1 MKGLAYVLFTVAL
14 AAAATQRAAAGW
26 KVWTVTETRRVLRED
41 AAEEAVDVGLAAARG
56 EWESF
61 QILMRSDQPVR
72 GINIAP
78 RDLSGPDGAAISAST
93 ARLYRQHQFH
103 LTIPTCR
110 NDAFRP
116 GWYPDALIPFKHPA
130 TRQPLSGGRFTAV
143 PFELP
148 ADKTH
153 GFWVDL
159 FVPTEAKPG
168 EYRGTYRVAGADGEV
183 VEIPVLLKVWDF
195 ALPRVS
201 TLQTALGSPAD
212 RMRSY
217 YAQRARNGKEPE
229 PDDWAAVDEQCA
241 EMLSRHRIN
250 ATPPPGSL
258 VPVAQPDGSFRI
270 PDEQIDAFRQF
281 VDRFHVNAFRTPHPR
296 SAVNDPIEQ
305 RERLHAWLKSWDRA
319 AEQLDRPDVVF
330 YTYLKDEPNEE
341 EAYHYVQ
348 KWGRAIREAK
358 SVVKVMV
365 VEQTWTQNEAWGD
378 LYGAID
384 IWCPLFPLFKAE
396 SAAKRQALG
405 ETIWTYTALC
415 QRDKTPWWH
424 TDFPL
429 LNYRVPTWIAW
440 RYRMRGLLYWGGM
453 SYWRGVEDPWTEP
466 GTLDRR
472 DRNPKLMYNGEGS
485 LVYPGRAVGY
495 DGIVPSLRVKALRD
509 AIEDYEY
516 LAILQRL
523 GRAEEAEELIKP
535 LAESWFQWETNPK
548 AYEKAR
554 ERLAEIIVTTR

>member
-1 MKGLAYVLFTVAL
+1 MRRLICVLLPLVL
-14 AAAATQRAAAGW
+14 AAIVFDRAAAEW

-41 AAEEAVDVGLAAARG
+41 VAEDSVDVRLAAARG

-61 QILMRSDQPVR
+61 QILMRSEQPVQ
-72 GINIAP
+72 GINLVP
-78 RDLSGPDGAAISAST
+78 GDLAGPDGAGITAST
-93 ARLYRQHQFH
+93 ARLYREHQFH
-103 LTIPTCR
+103 LTIPTHR

-116 GWYPDALIPFKHPA
+116 GWYPDALIPFNYPM
-130 TRQPLSGGRFTAV
+130 TRQPLSGARFDAV
-143 PFELP
+143 PFNLP
-148 ADKTH
+148 ANETH
-153 GFWVDL
+153 GFWVDV

-168 EYRGTYRVAGADGEV
+168 EYRGTYQVTATDGGAI
-183 VEIPVLLKVWDF
+183 EIPVVLKVWDF

-217 YAQRARNGKEPE
+217 YRQRAKEGKEQE
-229 PDDWAAVDEQCA
+229 PGDWAAVDEQCA

-250 ATPPPGSL
+250 ATPSPGSL
-258 VPVAQPDGSFRI
+258 APVAQPDGTFRV
-270 PDEQIDAFRQF
+270 PDEQIDAFRGF
-281 VDRFHVNAFRTPHPR
+281 VDRHHVNAFRMPHPR
-296 SAVNDPIEQ
+296 SAVKDPMEQ

-319 AEQLDRPDVVF
+319 AAQLDRPNVIF

-348 KWGRAIREAK
+348 TWGRAIREAK
-358 SVVKVMV
+358 SGVKVMV

-405 ETIWTYTALC
+405 ETVWTYTALC

-453 SYWRGVEDPWTEP
+453 SYWRDVEDPWTEP

-472 DRNPKLMYNGEGS
+472 DRNSKLMYNGEGS
-485 LVYPGRAVGY
+485 LVYPSRAVGY
-495 DGIVPSLRVKALRD
+495 DGIAPSLRVKALRD

-516 LAILQRL
+516 LAILERL
-523 GRAEEAEELIKP
+523 GQSEEAEKLVVP
-535 LAESWFQWETNPK
+535 LAESWFKWETDPG

-554 ERLAEIIVTTR
+554 DRLAEIITTNQ

>member
-1 MKGLAYVLFTVAL
+1 VLLTVVLAS
-14 AAAATQRAAAGW
+14 AASDRAAAEL
-26 KVWTVTETRRVLRED
+26 KVWTVTETRRVLRDD
-41 AAEEAVDVGLAAARG
+41 AMENTVDVPLAAARG

-61 QILMRSDQPVR
+61 QILMRSDLAVK
-72 GINIAP
+72 GINVVP
-78 RDLSGPDGAAISAST
+78 GDLTGPDSATIPAST
-93 ARLYRQHQFH
+93 GRLYRQHQFH
-103 LTIPTCR
+103 LTIPTHR

-116 GWYPDALIPFKHPA
+116 GWYSDALIPFKHPM
-130 TRQPLSGGRFTAV
+130 TRQPLSGGRFAAV
-143 PFELP
+143 PFDLP
-148 ADKTH
+148 ANETH

-159 FVPTEAKPG
+159 FVPPEAKPG
-168 EYRGTYRVAGADGEV
+168 EYRGTYRVTAANGES
-183 VEIPVLLKVWDF
+183 VEIPVVLKVWDF

-201 TLQTALGSPAD
+201 TLRTALGSPAA

-217 YAQRARNGKEPE
+217 YQQRARNGKEPE
-229 PDDWAAVDEQCA
+229 PDDWAAVVEQCA

-250 ATPPPGSL
+250 ATPSTGSL
-258 VPVAQPDGSFRI
+258 APVAQPDGSYRI
-270 PDEQIDAFRQF
+270 PDEQIDAFRKF
-281 VDRFHVNAFRTPHPR
+281 VDRHHVNAFPVPHPR
-296 SAVNDPIEQ
+296 GAVKDPIEQ

-319 AEQLDRPDVVF
+319 SEQLDRPDVVF

-341 EAYHYVQ
+341 DAYRYVQ
-348 KWGRAIREAK
+348 EWGRAIREAK

-384 IWCPLFPLFKAE
+384 IWCPLFPLFKEE

-405 ETIWTYTALC
+405 ESIWTYTALC

-495 DGIVPSLRVKALRD
+495 DGIAPSLRVKALRD

-516 LAILQRL
+516 LATLERL
-523 GRAEEAEELIKP
+523 GHAEEAQKRIKP
-535 LAESWFQWETNPK
+535 LAESWFQWETEPA
-548 AYEKAR
+548 AYQRAR
-554 ERLAEIIVTTR
+554 EELAEVIMAAR

>member
-1 MKGLAYVLFTVAL
+1 
-14 AAAATQRAAAGW
+14 
-26 KVWTVTETRRVLRED
+26 
-41 AAEEAVDVGLAAARG
+41 
-56 EWESF
+56 
-61 QILMRSDQPVR
+61 
-72 GINIAP
+72 
-78 RDLSGPDGAAISAST
+78 
-93 ARLYRQHQFH
+93 
-103 LTIPTCR
+103 
-110 NDAFRP
+110 
-116 GWYPDALIPFKHPA
+116 
-130 TRQPLSGGRFTAV
+130 
-143 PFELP
+143 
-148 ADKTH
+148 
-153 GFWVDL
+153 
-159 FVPTEAKPG
+159 
-168 EYRGTYRVAGADGEV
+168 
-183 VEIPVLLKVWDF
+183 
-195 ALPRVS
+195 
-201 TLQTALGSPAD
+201 
-212 RMRSY
+212 MRSY
-217 YAQRARNGKEPE
+217 YRQRAKSGKEPE

-258 VPVAQPDGSFRI
+258 APVAQPDGSFRI
-270 PDEQIDAFRQF
+270 PDDQIEAFRRF
-281 VDRFHVNAFRTPHPR
+281 VDRHHVNAFCVPHPR
-296 SAVNDPIEQ
+296 SAVSDPLQQ

-319 AEQLDRPDVVF
+319 VEQLDHPKVVF
-330 YTYLKDEPNEE
+330 YTYLKDEPNDE

-348 KWGRAIREAK
+348 RWGRAIREAK

-365 VEQTWTQNEAWGD
+365 VEQTWTQNESWGD

-384 IWCPLFPLFKAE
+384 IWCPLFPLFKTE

-415 QRDKTPWWH
+415 QQDRTPWWH

-453 SYWRGVEDPWTEP
+453 SYWRDVEDPWIEP

-495 DGIVPSLRVKALRD
+495 DGIAPSLRVKALRD

-516 LAILQRL
+516 LAILERL
-523 GRAEEAEELIKP
+523 GRAEEAERLIEP

-548 AYEKAR
+548 AYLKAR
-554 ERLAEIIVTTR
+554 EQLAEIVVNAR